1 MRWSW
6 IWECPLDDEGWKVWM
21 EDQCGKVALQVLW
34 EEKIKDCTR
43 CGLHATRANIVY
55 GIGNTERPDIAFVGI
70 GPGADEDKIGE
81 PFVGRAGKLL
91 DKMLAAMKYAREDVY
106 ITNIVMCRPPGNRD
120 PEEPEVQACFPA
132 LRAQLVAV
140 RPRVIV
146 ALGGVPGN
154 VLLGSKNKPVT
165 ELRKK
170 WYAWNGTPLQVTY
183 HPAGMLRDE
192 SLKPPTWEDLQG
204 VLTKLEQL
212 RKGEQ
217 DNGPLFAFEQ
227 E

>member
-1 MRWSW
+1 M
-6 IWECPLDDEGWKVWM
+6 D
-21 EDQCGKVALQVLW
+21 DQCGKLALQVVW
-34 EEKIKDCTR
+34 EEKIEGCTR
-43 CGLHATRANIVY
+43 CRLHETRTNIVY

-70 GPGADEDKIGE
+70 GPGEDEDRIGE
-81 PFVGRAGKLL
+81 PFRGRSGKLL
-91 DKMLAAMKYAREDVY
+91 DDILAAMKYAREDVF
-106 ITNIVMCRPPGNRD
+106 ITNVVMCRPPGNRD
-120 PEEPEVQACFPA
+120 PEEDEVQACFPA

-154 VLLGSKNKPVT
+154 VLLASKGKAVV

-170 WYAWNGTPLQVTY
+170 WHAWNGIPLQVTY
-183 HPAGMLRDE
+183 HPAGMLRDDT
-192 SLKPPTWEDLQG
+192 LKVPAWEDLQK
-204 VLTKLEQL
+204 VLAKLEQL